1 MYLTLSVFFF
11 FLHIVLFGFDAY
23 YNISMARTVNLE
35 SFIYIRTSS
44 NLRVVVDEEIL
55 VLHLTSKEDKK
66 KN

>member
-1 MYLTLSVFFF
+1 
-11 FLHIVLFGFDAY
+11 LHIVLLGFDAS

>member
-1 MYLTLSVFFF
+1 MP
-11 FLHIVLFGFDAY
+11 
-23 YNISMARTVNLE
+23 RTVNLE

-66 KN
+66 KKLGLFNRILYI